1 MSIRLQAYQRRALEA
16 ADMVLRFPP
25 GSVSL
30 SLHPLP
36 PPSFLP
42 SRLCQANL
50 KIRGPQGHL
59 SSGLGRLSDSD
70 RQTFLPLGTVVFG
83 TSEVS
88 CFLHSYLQ
96 ETRLIPYLHTRR
108 DISLL

>member
-1 MSIRLQAYQRRALEA
+1 MSIHLQVHQRRYLEA
-16 ADMVLRFPP
+16 GDMVLPFPP
-25 GSVSL
+25 SSVSL

-36 PPSFLP
+36 PPSFQHSP
-42 SRLCQANL
+42 LCQANL
-50 KIRGPQGHL
+50 KIQGPQGHL
-59 SSGLGRLSDSD
+59 SSGLWRLSDSD

-88 CFLHSYLQ
+88 FFLHSYLQ
-96 ETRLIPYLHTRR
+96 ETRLIPSLYTRS